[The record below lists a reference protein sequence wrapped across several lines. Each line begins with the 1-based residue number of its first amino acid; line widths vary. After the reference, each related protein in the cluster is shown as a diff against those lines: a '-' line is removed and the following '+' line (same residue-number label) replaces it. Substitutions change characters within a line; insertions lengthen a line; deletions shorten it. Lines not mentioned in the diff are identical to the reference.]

1 MTLTEEQRG
10 ALTRA
15 IDYINETDLP
25 VGELDGFDR
34 EVLRNMV
41 TTAINYGPDVMK
53 MIELLAAGEHDQW
66 ADWAQ
71 SILDSEPGLSDGR
84 KAAWPEMIATPY
96 ENLSEELK
104 DKDRREVHLRSSV
117 ALDYIQQQSAEI
129 ERLRASLID
138 LHAEYINTLEK
149 NPECSAWDL
158 DEQSDADQRRLRRNA
173 AHAISIVE
181 PPIYLKAE
189 QQLAKIKELETA
201 YLKAQNSN
209 LLRKQEIERLR
220 GFETAARDLSND
232 LTRVAKERDELQEA
246 NTNFAFQASDQ
257 AQEIERLRAE
267 NAWLKSDREFQSE
280 EQSARIKELED
291 VLVNERAWRICHIP
305 QDRVGHW
312 PRYEPMLQDEARQQ
326 LQAEGKIGPDAA
338 KPQSWQITEERKAA
352 IWHAV
357 AVLKENDPD
366 DEHLWDEEIAVLRT
380 MLTEAA

>member
-1 MTLTEEQRG
+1 MILTEEQRG

-129 ERLRASLID
+129 ERLRADLEQAEICIQARLDVID
-138 LHAEYINTLEK
+138 QQAARIQELGGMLSIRTEELEIAHSCARSEREMHEKELVVFARKIPELEEALAEERAKYNLSWKDCAYRAPDTYCEK
-149 NPECSAWDL
+149 THNYCTSEDCPLL
-158 DEQSDADQRRLRRNA
+158 DEQ
-173 AHAISIVE
+173 
-181 PPIYLKAE
+181 K
-189 QQLAKIKELETA
+189 T
-201 YLKAQNSN
+201 
-209 LLRKQEIERLR
+209 
-220 GFETAARDLSND
+220 
-232 LTRVAKERDELQEA
+232 
-246 NTNFAFQASDQ
+246 
-257 AQEIERLRAE
+257 
-267 NAWLKSDREFQSE
+267 
-280 EQSARIKELED
+280 
-291 VLVNERAWRICHIP
+291 
-305 QDRVGHW
+305 
-312 PRYEPMLQDEARQQ
+312 EARRQ
-326 LQAEGKIGPDAA
+326 LRAEGKIDSSEHVTEPTKMIGFDLEVRWHDDYMKRFSDITTWHCGHAA
-338 KPQSWQITEERKAA
+338 LWIMHSSGKQEWIPLAA
-352 IWHAV
+352 VRRISSV
-357 AVLKENDPD
+357 
-366 DEHLWDEEIAVLRT
+366 
-380 MLTEAA
+380 EASQ

>member
-10 ALTRA
+10 ALARA

-104 DKDRREVHLRSSV
+104 DKDRREVHLRSQA

-149 NPECSAWDL
+149 NPGCSAWDL

-173 AHAISIVE
+173 AHAISITE
-181 PPIYLKAE
+181 PPIYLQAE
-189 QQLAKIKELETA
+189 QLA
-201 YLKAQNSN
+201 
-209 LLRKQEIERLR
+209 
-220 GFETAARDLSND
+220 
-232 LTRVAKERDELQEA
+232 
-246 NTNFAFQASDQ
+246 
-257 AQEIERLRAE
+257 
-267 NAWLKSDREFQSE
+267 
-280 EQSARIKELED
+280 ARIKELED
-291 VLVNERAWRICHIP
+291 AHKRSGAKYAKIINELRSSVYANIP
-305 QDRVGHW
+305 GLDV
-312 PRYEPMLQDEARQQ
+312 
-326 LQAEGKIGPDAA
+326 GKIGPDA
-338 KPQSWQITEERKAA
+338 KPRSWRITDERKAA
-352 IWHAV
+352 VSAMSNLSETIPC
-357 AVLKENDPD
+357 PD
-366 DEHLWDEEIAVLRT
+366 CGVWIRFADIGPHMAVLRA
-380 MLTEAA
+380 MLREAE

>member
-1 MTLTEEQRG
+1 MSLTEEQRG
-10 ALTRA
+10 ALARA

-41 TTAINYGPDVMK
+41 TTAINYDPDVMK
-53 MIELLAAGEHDQW
+53 MIELLAAGEHEQW

-104 DKDRREVHLRSSV
+104 DKDRREVHLRSQA

-149 NPECSAWDL
+149 NPDCSAWDL

-181 PPIYLKAE
+181 PPIYLQADQQATLIKSLKKEIRRLKHESKVEQELTNSYIKHLHEAE
-189 QQLAKIKELETA
+189 
-201 YLKAQNSN
+201 
-209 LLRKQEIERLR
+209 
-220 GFETAARDLSND
+220 
-232 LTRVAKERDELQEA
+232 
-246 NTNFAFQASDQ
+246 
-257 AQEIERLRAE
+257 
-267 NAWLKSDREFQSE
+267 
-280 EQSARIKELED
+280 ARIKELED
-291 VLVNERAWRICHIP
+291 AHKRSGAKYAKIINELRSSVYANIP
-305 QDRVGHW
+305 GLDV
-312 PRYEPMLQDEARQQ
+312 
-326 LQAEGKIGPDAA
+326 GKIGPDTA
-338 KPQSWQITEERKAA
+338 KPQSWQITEERVGLLEYCLETLLDA
-352 IWHAV
+352 
-357 AVLKENDPD
+357 PD
-366 DEHLWDEEIAVLRT
+366 IEEIPGPGHSIEMLHAMLR
-380 MLTEAA
+380 EAEQ

>member
-129 ERLRASLID
+129 ERLRAENEDLSKAVID
-138 LHAEYINTLEK
+138 IQEERDLAQAEFRSYHR
-149 NPECSAWDL
+149 AWE
-158 DEQSDADQRRLRRNA
+158 EQA
-173 AHAISIVE
+173 ARV
-181 PPIYLKAE
+181 
-189 QQLAKIKELETA
+189 QELEEVLVEMVATNPCNIPTLCDVVHDELMCPA
-201 YLKAQNSN
+201 LDGNCDFWKGCPQKNE
-209 LLRKQEIERLR
+209 LRE
-220 GFETAARDLSND
+220 AAR
-232 LTRVAKERDELQEA
+232 K
-246 NTNFAFQASDQ
+246 
-257 AQEIERLRAE
+257 
-267 NAWLKSDREFQSE
+267 
-280 EQSARIKELED
+280 
-291 VLVNERAWRICHIP
+291 
-305 QDRVGHW
+305 
-312 PRYEPMLQDEARQQ
+312 Q
-326 LQAEGKIGPDAA
+326 LQAEGKIGNGDHIAETDTMVPC
-338 KPQSWQITEERKAA
+338 WQITEERKAA
-352 IWHAV
+352 IEAMCNLSTDIVCPACGAWIAF
-357 AVLKENDPD
+357 D
-366 DEHLWDEEIAVLRT
+366 DIRAHMGVLRV
-380 MLTEAA
+380 MLEANQ